1 MSNDPNKRQVRIVN
15 SKTGAV
21 RLSEPV
27 SIQPTYSSQAA
38 TPDTSDAPRMTESVR
53 PDQAQPVPS
62 KLEETSAPTTPAT
75 SETVANPSASAES
88 TSKGKGTAGSKP
100 KVDIETLEQ
109 FIAYAFSRKGQRIKL
124 SSKVERLIAQE
135 PRLDDAAMARLRA
148 LAAADATLAVLRQLL
163 LVSREVQGLP
173 ALRAAIAGFV
183 SSVMQQQPV
192 FADAGVQAALRNLP
206 EAPPLEVALR
216 RVAGYEPTPTS
227 GKDELKPAEL
237 QALRHDA
244 VQLFAVWLASNRSLN
259 SEDLSKLLFQVVW
272 APAARELEDDNARL
286 RALTEIEQTA
296 GVGLACDKF
305 RQSAIEAGAACDQ
318 AQREASGL
326 RESVAELRARL
337 EQTEAERAALVA
349 ELQALKES
357 SANEMAQVRKQHE
370 AERMHLRHDL
380 EQLRGRLVRRLSD
393 SIEMLEVGLTA
404 LRNKTPRTEVMAE
417 RAEHVIDAL
426 RSEESYLREG

>member
-1 MSNDPNKRQVRIVN
+1 MKYDPNKRQVPIFN
-15 SKTGAV
+15 PKTGEV

-27 SIQPTYSSQAA
+27 PVQPYRAQETTLEASTAFR
-38 TPDTSDAPRMTESVR
+38 TTEPVKA
-53 PDQAQPVPS
+53 DQAPSVPS
-62 KLEETSAPTTPAT
+62 LPENA
-75 SETVANPSASAES
+75 S
-88 TSKGKGTAGSKP
+88 TSPTLEASEAVAEPLGSGEAIRKGKGATGSKP
-100 KVDIETLEQ
+100 KVEIETLEQ
-109 FIAYAFSRKGQRIKL
+109 FIAYAFSRKGQRVKL
-124 SSKVERLIAQE
+124 SPKTERLIAQDT
-135 PRLDDAAMARLRA
+135 RLDEMAMNRLLA
-148 LAAADATLAVLRQLL
+148 LADTDAQLAVLRQLL
-163 LVSREVQGLP
+163 FVGREVQGLP

-206 EAPPLEVALR
+206 DAPPLEVALR
-216 RVAGYEPTPTS
+216 RVAGYEPASTS

-259 SEDLSKLLFQVVW
+259 SEELSKLLFQVVW

-326 RESVAELRARL
+326 RESVAELRVRL

-370 AERMHLRHDL
+370 AERMHLRHDH

-426 RSEESYLREG
+426 RCEESYLREE